1 MLSVRNLS
9 KSFSGP
15 RAKTVLKDISFELEA
30 GDYVAV
36 MGESGIGKSTL
47 LNLIAGLDRP
57 DSGQVLLDGV
67 ELNSLGDDEATRV
80 RRKHMGFV
88 FQAFHILPYLTV
100 AQNVALPLEL
110 NGLADEAME
119 KRVAALL
126 KAVKLG
132 ERGDSLPRELSG
144 GEMQRVAIAR
154 ALVHKPRLV
163 FADEPTG
170 NLDPESAKEVLALL
184 RDCVKE
190 EGAAGI
196 LVTHSA
202 AAAKTAD
209 RTYVLT
215 EDGLR
220 AQVRATAT
228 RQTDRRS
235 GVKDRR
241 RGPRA

>member
-1 MLSVRNLS
+1 VLSVRNLS

-15 RAKTVLKDISFELEA
+15 RAKSVLQDISFELAA
-30 GDYVAV
+30 GDYIAV

-47 LNLIAGLDRP
+47 LNIIAGLDRP
-57 DSGQVLLDGV
+57 DSGQVLVDGV
-67 ELNSLGDDEATRV
+67 ELSALGDDEATRV
-80 RRKHMGFV
+80 RRENMGFV

-100 AQNVALPLEL
+100 AQNVALPLVL
-110 NGLADEAME
+110 NKIGNKMMD
-119 KRVAALL
+119 KRVATMLD
-126 KAVKLG
+126 AVKLG
-132 ERGDSLPRELSG
+132 DRGESLPHELSG

-170 NLDPESAKEVLALL
+170 NLDPESAGDVLALL
-184 RDCVKE
+184 RECVKE

-196 LVTHSA
+196 LVTHSS

-215 EDGLR
+215 QKGLR
-220 AQVRATAT
+220 PA
-228 RQTDRRS
+228 
-235 GVKDRR
+235 K
-241 RGPRA
+241 

>member
-1 MLSVRNLS
+1 VLSVRNLS

-15 RAKTVLKDISFELEA
+15 RAKTVLQDISFELAA

-57 DSGQVLLDGV
+57 DSGQVLLDGI
-67 ELNSLGDDEATRV
+67 ELSALGDDEATRM

-100 AQNVALPLEL
+100 AQNVALPLAL
-110 NGLADEAME
+110 NGVGDKAMLA
-119 KRVAALL
+119 RVASLL
-126 KAVKLG
+126 DAVKLG
-132 ERGDSLPRELSG
+132 DRGESLPRELSG

-170 NLDPESAKEVLALL
+170 NLDPDSAREVLALL
-184 RDCVKE
+184 RECVKE

-196 LVTHSA
+196 LVTHSQ

-215 EDGLR
+215 QKGLR
-220 AQVRATAT
+220 PAR
-228 RQTDRRS
+228 
-235 GVKDRR
+235 
-241 RGPRA
+241 

>member
-1 MLSVRNLS
+1 LPGSPRASNLARVLSIRNLS

-15 RAKTVLKDISFELEA
+15 RAKTVLRDISFELAA

-47 LNLIAGLDRP
+47 LNLIAGLERP
-57 DSGQVLLDGV
+57 DSGQVFLDGAD
-67 ELNSLGDDEATRV
+67 LGALGDDALTLV

-100 AQNVALPLEL
+100 AQNVALPLAL
-110 NGLADEAME
+110 NGFGKKPMRR
-119 KRVAALL
+119 RVAALL
-126 KAVKLG
+126 DSVKLLDRG
-132 ERGDSLPRELSG
+132 ESMPHELSG

-154 ALVHKPRLV
+154 ALVHRPRLV

-184 RDCVKE
+184 RECVKS

-196 LVTHSA
+196 LVTHSSA
-202 AAAKTAD
+202 AARTAD

-215 EDGLR
+215 QKGLR
-220 AQVRATAT
+220 T
-228 RQTDRRS
+228 
-235 GVKDRR
+235 
-241 RGPRA
+241 P